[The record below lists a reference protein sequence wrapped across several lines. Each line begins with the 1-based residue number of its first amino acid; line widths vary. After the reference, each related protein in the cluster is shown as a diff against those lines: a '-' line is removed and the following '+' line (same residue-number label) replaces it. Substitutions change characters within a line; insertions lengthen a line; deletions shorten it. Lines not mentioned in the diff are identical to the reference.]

1 MAKINLSRLDKTTR
15 LVVKQI
21 IQEEYTHLLNVFEKG
36 LNKDN
41 ISKAELTDMLKVQ
54 TDSIISRHPK
64 MNIKFLADGSIDL
77 RTIPKPFRD
86 KYREMETKRREKY
99 ANGLHEKLKTTANI
113 TMDEMEKIRLRGKQ
127 IQRPFKGKFKN

>member
-113 TMDEMEKIRLRGKQ
+113 TMWILSLK
-127 IQRPFKGKFKN
+127 